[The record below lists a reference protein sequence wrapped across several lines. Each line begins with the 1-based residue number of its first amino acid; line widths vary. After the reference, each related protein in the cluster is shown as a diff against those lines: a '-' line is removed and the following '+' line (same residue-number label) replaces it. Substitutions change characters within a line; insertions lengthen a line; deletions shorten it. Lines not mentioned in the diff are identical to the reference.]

1 MGLLL
6 WSLYATDHVM
16 LRQSTSGGFSGLFEK
31 IRHTIEDLF

>member
-6 WSLYATDHVM
+6 WPLYATDHVR
-16 LRQSTSGGFSGLFEK
+16 LHQSSSGGFSGLFEK